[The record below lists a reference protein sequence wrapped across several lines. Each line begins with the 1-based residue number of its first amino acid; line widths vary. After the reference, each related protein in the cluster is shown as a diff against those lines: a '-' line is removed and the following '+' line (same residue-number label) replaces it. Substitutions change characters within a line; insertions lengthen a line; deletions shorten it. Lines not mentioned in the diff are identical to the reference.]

1 MAKLAHKSVKP
12 DFKLNLAKK
21 NQGPSKKYD
30 SVCHLKF
37 CLEIFYLTL
46 AIINDISTSA
56 IMLLCS
62 MVVIGVLSARSVDF
76 SNMFYIQTEEDRAE
90 IKSD

>member
-1 MAKLAHKSVKP
+1 MAKLAHNSIKL
-12 DFKLNLAKK
+12 DFRLNLAKK
-21 NQGPSKKYD
+21 NLGPSKKYE
-30 SVCHLKF
+30 SLCHFKF
-37 CLEIFYLTL
+37 CPEIFYFTL
-46 AIINDISTSA
+46 AIIDNISTA
-56 IMLLCS
+56 IVLLCS